1 MSKLNVDTIEPE
13 GASTTLTLGASG
25 DTVTIPS
32 GATIANSGT
41 ATGFGGDNTP
51 RFEATKTSAQN
62 GFADSTWVKVTFD
75 SETTDSDG
83 AYASDKFT
91 VPSSEGGSYYFYS
104 TVSAGTSTGGGIS
117 NLMLSFYKNGSIH
130 TSGGRGHM
138 GSADSIAGYAPITIS
153 TMMTLSAT
161 DYVEVY
167 VYCDTTDTNST
178 AVANFCNFGGLK
190 LL

>member
-1 MSKLNVDTIEPE
+1 MSTVNVNAIDKES
-13 GASTTLTLGASG
+13 GSTLTLGG
-25 DTVTIPS
+25 
-32 GATIANSGT
+32 SGT
-41 ATGFGGDNTP
+41 AVTLHASATSSGFGDNTP

-62 GFADSTWVKVTFD
+62 AFADSTWVKVTFD

-138 GSADSIAGYAPITIS
+138 GSADSISGYAPITIS

-178 AVANFCNFGGLK
+178 AVANFCNFGGFK